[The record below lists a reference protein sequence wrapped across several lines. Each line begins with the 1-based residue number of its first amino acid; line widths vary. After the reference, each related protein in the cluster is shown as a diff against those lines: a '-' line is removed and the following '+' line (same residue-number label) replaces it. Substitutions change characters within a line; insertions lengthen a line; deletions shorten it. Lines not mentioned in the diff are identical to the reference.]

1 MLIVEETIRKVENYE
16 KICEHICLLKEKVKE
31 YQKDIN
37 KLTKQMT
44 IEEYVTFCK
53 ESRYLDK

>member
-31 YQKDIN
+31 YKKDIN
-37 KLTKQMT
+37 ILIKQMT
-44 IEEYVTFCK
+44 VEEYVTFCN
-53 ESRYLDK
+53 ESGYLDK